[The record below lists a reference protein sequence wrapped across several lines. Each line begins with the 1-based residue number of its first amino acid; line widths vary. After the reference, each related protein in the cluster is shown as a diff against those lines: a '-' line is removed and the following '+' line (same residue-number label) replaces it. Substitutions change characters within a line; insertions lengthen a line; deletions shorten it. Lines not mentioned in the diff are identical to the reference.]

1 MFEREAKMTL
11 DKTIK
16 EQEKLL
22 EWLKAYKRLKES
34 NNLDKA
40 RTEILQLA
48 NDAGH
53 NKNTQQAIGL
63 MKAVQVIDKYMI

>member
-22 EWLKAYKRLKES
+22 EWLKDYKRLKES

-48 NDAGH
+48 NNAAQ

>member
-1 MFEREAKMTL
+1 MTL

-22 EWLKAYKRLKES
+22 EWLKDYKRLKES

-48 NDAGH
+48 NNAAQ

>member
-1 MFEREAKMTL
+1 MKL

-22 EWLKAYKRLKES
+22 EWLKDYKRLKES

-40 RTEILQLA
+40 RTEILQLVKDTA
-48 NDAGH
+48 H
-53 NKNTQQAIGL
+53 NENIQQAIGL